1 MSISKSEAFSKAKV
15 ARTKVQEINN
25 KMKTIVDNLSDFET
39 ILSTINN
46 RITEYV
52 NASDIIDRCNTAI
65 KGNISKK
72 ISDAQ
77 DVASGIGKIVLSEAN
92 KYISA
97 LENDYNNSLKE
108 GEDAIHLERASL
120 ASSSSKTRPKS
131 SNKTSSRT
139 GSSKSK
145 TGTAS
150 GKTSSPKNSTNS
162 ASTGTTTSPKNSTNS
177 ASTGTTTSPKNSTNS
192 ASSGTTTANNTNNT
206 SSRTTTTT
214 NNGVSVN
221 DQMTRFL
228 EINMSNEV
236 NSADIDSWNGFVEQ
250 FLKTNYLNDYIS
262 TIRAEDHKIICT
274 LKNGQEYVFSNV
286 SSASNLLE
294 NIKTIII

>member
-177 ASTGTTTSPKNSTNS
+177 AS
-192 ASSGTTTANNTNNT
+192 SGTTTANNTNNT